1 MVPILF
7 AFFGFLVGVFAN
19 RVADN
24 FTCQRTFLAAPQ
36 CPHCGAPR
44 PWLDQSAL
52 VRLLLGRR
60 GCSNCHAAFPWLP
73 PLMELASAGAFAA
86 LWLAY
91 GSTVALALA
100 ALYTTV
106 FLVVFIIDFQHR
118 LIPNA
123 IVLPAIIFAV
133 AASPISRPG
142 LALSIIGG
150 GLAFAFALAIYFL
163 GKVFER
169 VRGYHIRGGAFG
181 QGDVKLAAFVGL
193 VTAFPGA
200 MTAIVYAL
208 LLGGVGAAA
217 YLIFHGIAYHKL
229 ALNKP
234 IPYGPFF
241 CVAGWYVMVMKL

>member
-1 MVPILF
+1 MVTILF
-7 AFFGFLVGVFAN
+7 ALLGLLVGVLAN

-24 FTCQRTFLAAPQ
+24 FTCQRTFYAAPL
-36 CPHCGAPR
+36 CPNCSAPR
-44 PWLDQSAL
+44 SLLEQSGL

-60 GCSNCHAAFPWLP
+60 NCSNCGAAFPLLSV
-73 PLMELASAGAFAA
+73 LMELASAAAFAF
-86 LWLAY
+86 LWLTYDA
-91 GSTVALALA
+91 TLALALA
-100 ALYTTV
+100 ALYTIV
-106 FLVVFIIDFQHR
+106 FLIVFIIDFQHR

-123 IVLPAIIFAV
+123 IVLPAIVIAA
-133 AASPISRPG
+133 AASPLSRPG
-142 LALSIIGG
+142 LSLSIIGG
-150 GLAFAFALAIYFL
+150 GLAFAFALTIYFL

-181 QGDVKLAAFVGL
+181 QGDVKLAAFMGL

-200 MTAIVYAL
+200 ITAIVYAL
-208 LLGGVGAAA
+208 LLGGAGAVA

-241 CVAGWYVMVMKL
+241 CIAGWFVMVMKL